1 MCRNSPKCHLIF
13 WATFV
18 TSIFAQNFQKSPN
31 LVTLT
36 PKYTQEVQPLV
47 AVTVV
52 VVVVVVVLQWMDGWG
67 WYHSF
72 SSCSGCKCEEGL
84 LEKEVRT

>member
-47 AVTVV
+47 
-52 VVVVVVVLQWMDGWG
+52 VVVLQWMDGWG